1 MITPLPLHLPPR
13 FHFEHT
19 IYSHGWC
26 ALFPFRLS
34 TEALSLRYT
43 LPGTGG
49 KTDTLIF
56 SAAGRARATV
66 SVEHRA
72 ALSAKRQEHAASAA
86 ASILHCDLDLR
97 PFYAR
102 VREDRDFSWIARHN
116 TGRML
121 RGATFFEDVVK
132 MILTTNC
139 SWSLTTQMNTRLL
152 QHFGIGGD
160 DPASA
165 AFPVPAAIAD
175 SSEHFLRRE
184 VKLGYRAPFILELAR
199 RCASGTLDIEEFRR
213 SRQPSAELY
222 RELRSIKGVGEYAA
236 SGLLKLL
243 GRYDRLGLDSW
254 CRAKFADI
262 HNGGASVS
270 DEAIEAYY
278 APFEEW
284 KGLVMW
290 MDVTRDWYAE
300 KFPF

>member
-1 MITPLPLHLPPR
+1 MTTPLPLHLPPR

-26 ALFPFRLS
+26 ALFPFHLN
-34 TEALSLRYT
+34 TGDVTLRYV
-43 LPGTGG
+43 LPGPGG
-49 KTDTLIF
+49 RTDTLLF
-56 SAAGRARATV
+56 VPAGRSRA
-66 SVEHRA
+66 SVALVHRG
-72 ALSAKRQEHAASAA
+72 ALSAQRRRAA
-86 ASILHCDLDLR
+86 ADAAAAILHVDLDLR

-102 VREDRDFSWIARHN
+102 VREDRVFSWIARYN

-139 SWSLTTQMNTRLL
+139 SWSLTTQMNARLL
-152 QHFGIGGD
+152 QHFGDGD
-160 DPASA
+160 TPEST
-165 AFPVPAAIAD
+165 AFPHPDSIAD
-175 SSEHFLRRE
+175 SSEAFLRRE
-184 VKLGYRAPFILELAR
+184 VKLGYRAPFVLELAR
-199 RCASGTLDIEEFRR
+199 RIATGDLAIEEFR
-213 SRQPSAELY
+213 SSALPSAELY
-222 RELRSIKGVGEYAA
+222 RELRAIKGVGEYAA

-254 CRAKFADI
+254 CRAKFAEI
-262 HNGGASVS
+262 HNGGTIVPDA
-270 DEAIEAYY
+270 AIEAYY

-290 MDVTRDWYAE
+290 MDVTRHWYAE